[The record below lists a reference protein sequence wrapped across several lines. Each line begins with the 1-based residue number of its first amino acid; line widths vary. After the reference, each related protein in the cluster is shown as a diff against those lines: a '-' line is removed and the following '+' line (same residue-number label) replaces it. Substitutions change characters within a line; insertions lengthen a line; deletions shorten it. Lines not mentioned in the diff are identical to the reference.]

1 MNDSAIH
8 LGVTPARDDAD
19 LLTLRQRA
27 VLDCITAS
35 IRTRGYSPSMREIGK
50 TVGLSSTTSVA
61 HHLRELERKGFLHR
75 DPHRPRACALTAR
88 ALALVSDPQPT
99 AFASHLAQHVE
110 EDQQQPAVAWVPLIT
125 RFTVDAPHQSG
136 PQGQEMLPMP
146 RRVVGEG
153 ELFAV
158 TMRGQSMNEAQICD
172 GDVLTVRRQR
182 IAAHNDIVAALLD
195 DDDGEATVR
204 KLQIADGR
212 LWLMPCSPAFDPI
225 PVKSSTAILGKVVA
239 VLRPL

>member
-8 LGVTPARDDAD
+8 LGVAPARDDAD
-19 LLTLRQRA
+19 RLTLRQRA

-35 IRTRGYSPSMREIGK
+35 VRTRGYPPSMREIGK

-75 DPHRPRACALTAR
+75 DPHRPRASALTAR
-88 ALALVSDPQPT
+88 ALALVSNLQPT
-99 AFASHLAQHVE
+99 ASAGHLAQHVG
-110 EDQQQPAVAWVPLIT
+110 EDQQAAVAWVPLIT
-125 RFTVDAPHQSG
+125 RFTADAPHQSG

-158 TMRGQSMNEAQICD
+158 TMRGQSMNEAQIRD
-172 GDVLTVRRQR
+172 GDMLTVRRQR
-182 IAAHNDIVAALLD
+182 IAAHDDIVAALLD
-195 DDDGEATVR
+195 GDAGAATVR
-204 KLQIADGR
+204 KLQIAEGR
-212 LWLMPCSPAFDPI
+212 LWLMPCSHAFDPI
-225 PVKSSTAILGKVVA
+225 RVEASTAILGKVIA

>member
-1 MNDSAIH
+1 
-8 LGVTPARDDAD
+8 
-19 LLTLRQRA
+19 
-27 VLDCITAS
+27 
-35 IRTRGYSPSMREIGK
+35 MREISK

-99 AFASHLAQHVE
+99 ASAGRLAPYVE
-110 EDQQQPAVAWVPLIT
+110 EDQQRAVVAWVPLIT
-125 RFTVDAPHQSG
+125 RFPADAPHQTG

-158 TMRGQSMNEAQICD
+158 TMHGESMNEAQIRD

-182 IAAHNDIVAALLD
+182 IAAHDDIVAALLD
-195 DDDGEATVR
+195 GESGEVTVR
-204 KLQIADGR
+204 KLQIAEGR
-212 LWLMPCSPAFDPI
+212 LWLMPCSHVFDRL
-225 PVKSSTAILGKVVA
+225 PVESSTAILGKVIA